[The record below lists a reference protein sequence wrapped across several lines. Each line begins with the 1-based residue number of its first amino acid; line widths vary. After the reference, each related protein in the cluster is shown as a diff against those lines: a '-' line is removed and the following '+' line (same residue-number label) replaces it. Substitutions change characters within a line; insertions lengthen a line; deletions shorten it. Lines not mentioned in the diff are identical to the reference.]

1 MATDVL
7 HLEPTNQNIGR
18 RPPWIKVR
26 APGGE
31 NYQRLI
37 GLMRSNQLHTVCEEA
52 QCPNIGECWGS
63 GTATFMMMGNIC
75 TRSCGFCDV
84 ITGRPRAVSYTHLT
98 LPTILLV

>member
-1 MATDVL
+1 MTTDLL
-7 HLEPTNQNIGR
+7 HLEPATKKIGR

-52 QCPNIGECWGS
+52 QCPNIGECWDSSRAICRRKSILFS
-63 GTATFMMMGNIC
+63 GRCM
-75 TRSCGFCDV
+75 
-84 ITGRPRAVSYTHLT
+84 T
-98 LPTILLV
+98 LCST